1 MGSRGRVVGFE
12 VVMGERKV
20 IIADGD
26 TRYRNQVT
34 GFFKRGGY
42 RVETA
47 DSIEQILA
55 NVQEGQ
61 AQVLLLG
68 SAFSTKIAASDLIR
82 LLKKCSRHLHI
93 IMVSDGMTLAQCRQ
107 VRQEGVFYLALKP
120 ATPNDTEEIEEA
132 VACAFDRHRGSA
144 LTNPAVSPQGQ
155 SDWFKA
161 AEKFGFTRMASS
173 KNVVR
178 SVAVCAAV
186 VSLGF
191 YSLAAAAEK
200 ASNGTGLTIGIFLCF
215 FALLLM
221 GQVLPIF
228 RIRLAS
234 GRTAERLAR
243 EYASAREITPP
254 PVTF

>member
-1 MGSRGRVVGFE
+1 VVGFE

-47 DSIEQILA
+47 DSVEQILA

-68 SAFSTKIAASDLIR
+68 SAFSTKISASDLIH

-93 IMVSDGMTLAQCRQ
+93 IMVSDGMTLAQSRQ

-132 VACAFDRHRGSA
+132 VACAFDRHRASV
-144 LTNPAVSPQGQ
+144 LTDPAVSPQGQ
-155 SDWFKA
+155 SDWFRA
-161 AEKFGFTRMASS
+161 AEKFGFTRMPSQ

-178 SVAVCAAV
+178 SSAVFAV
-186 VSLGF
+186 VLSLGL

-200 ASNGTGLTIGIFLCF
+200 AADGKGLTIGIFLCF
-215 FALLLM
+215 FALILV

-234 GRTAERLAR
+234 GRTAARTTR
-243 EYASAREITPP
+243 EYASGREIAPP

>member
-1 MGSRGRVVGFE
+1 
-12 VVMGERKV
+12 MGERKV

-34 GFFKRGGY
+34 DFFKKDGY

-47 DSIEQILA
+47 DSVEQILA

-61 AQVLLLG
+61 SQVLLLG
-68 SAFSTKIAASDLIR
+68 SAFSTKISASDLIR

-93 IMVSDGMTLAQCRQ
+93 IMVSDGMTLAQSRQ

-120 ATPNDTEEIEEA
+120 AAPNDTEEIGEA
-132 VACAFDRHRGSA
+132 VACAFDRHRASTLA
-144 LTNPAVSPQGQ
+144 DPAVSPQGQ

-161 AEKFGFTRMASS
+161 AEKFGFTRMPTP
-173 KNVVR
+173 KNLVR
-178 SVAVCAAV
+178 SVAVVAAL
-186 VSLGF
+186 VSLGC

-200 ASNGTGLTIGIFLCF
+200 AAHGKGLAVGMFLCF
-215 FALLLM
+215 FALLLVS
-221 GQVLPIF
+221 QVLPIF

-234 GRTAERLAR
+234 GRAAERTTR
-243 EYASAREITPP
+243 EYASAREIAPP

>member
-1 MGSRGRVVGFE
+1 
-12 VVMGERKV
+12 MGEQKV

-34 GFFKRGGY
+34 GFFKRDGY

-61 AQVLLLG
+61 PQVLLLG

-82 LLKKCSRHLHI
+82 LLKKCSRQLHI
-93 IMVSDGMTLAQCRQ
+93 IMVSDGMTLAQNRQ

-120 ATPNDTEEIEEA
+120 AAPNDTEELGEA
-132 VACAFDRHRGSA
+132 VACAFDRQRASV
-144 LTNPAVSPQGQ
+144 LSDPAVSPQGQ

-161 AEKFGFTRMASS
+161 AEKFGFSRMPSP
-173 KNVVR
+173 KNVARCVGI
-178 SVAVCAAV
+178 CAALV
-186 VSLGF
+186 GAGF
-191 YSLAAAAEK
+191 YSLAEAAEK
-200 ASNGTGLTIGIFLCF
+200 AADGRGLAAMIFLCF
-215 FALLLM
+215 CALLVV
-221 GQVLPIF
+221 GQLLPIF
-228 RIRLAS
+228 RIRPAS
-234 GRTAERLAR
+234 ARSAERSAR
-243 EYASAREITPP
+243 EYAPARELVPP